1 MLVTITPRH
10 GIFVTKWG
18 KITVFIE
25 SLIVDFSFSIFY
37 LSFYEFFSIF
47 LNFLTYCQMH
57 RTGKYHFASLAE
69 WLSVLLRTKWL
80 SVRISSLLFK
90 IQIWRL
96 QRARSSLTFR
106 KTIDCGFTPK
116 LVRNIRITYSLM
128 HRTCKFS
135 FGHFG

>member
-57 RTGKYHFASLAE
+57 RTGKYSQHSLINHLASLANGLVFVYE
-69 WLSVLLRTKWL
+69 LSG
-80 SVRISSLLFK
+80 
-90 IQIWRL
+90 
-96 QRARSSLTFR
+96 
-106 KTIDCGFTPK
+106 CGFESSWSHVNFRYHACFDQGVSCYSGNYRLWIHSEKRTWYD
-116 LVRNIRITYSLM
+116 NIQSNAPYR
-128 HRTCKFS
+128 
-135 FGHFG
+135 